1 MVLDQLNYVGI
12 IVASVVSFIVGFLWY
27 SPFLFGNVWM
37 KLNGVTKKD
46 TEKAKKKGMTK
57 MMLLAF
63 IGTLVTASVLN
74 ILIIMSGVSEISTA
88 ISLSFIIW
96 LGFIVATTLLG
107 SVLWDNK
114 PWGLFL
120 LNGAYWLVNV
130 EIISIVLILCKDL

>member
-1 MVLDQLNYVGI
+1 MVLDQLNYIGI

-130 EIISIVLILCKDL
+130 EIISIILILCKDL

>member
-88 ISLSFIIW
+88 ISLSFILW

-130 EIISIVLILCKDL
+130 EIISIILILCKDL

>member
-1 MVLDQLNYVGI
+1 MVLDQLNYIGI